1 MPYVG
6 WKIFA
11 YQFYYGQ
18 PDLPR
23 LVSKRLLLDTI
34 RDRFTDDQWIIET
47 LDGGLKLGHVES
59 GDEVKVKIET
69 NDFTIDYTDGTRT
82 ETYLLVMESEC
93 LAWKQTELKH
103 KKLMEQ
109 VSRRLPSWWE
119 KVNCYVEDGQQLSL
133 VYSSNIAPEPAFPV
147 TPQTQLE
154 SPIPED
160 LPPRP
165 KSVRPRVVRH
175 APKKPKQRRKVNALK
190 ELINQVEK
198 EKAEKETQ
206 HGYRV

>member
-11 YQFYYGQ
+11 YQYPQ
-18 PDLPR
+18 DPAQREPI
-23 LVSKRLLLDTI
+23 SKQLLLTTV
-34 RDRFTDDQWIIET
+34 RDRFTDDQWVVET

-59 GDEVKVKIET
+59 GDVVKVKIEI
-69 NDFTIDYTDGTRT
+69 NAFAINYTDGTRT
-82 ETYLLVMESEC
+82 ETYLLVMKSEC

-119 KVNCYVEDGQQLSL
+119 KVNCYVEDGEQLSL
-133 VYSSNIAPEPAFPV
+133 VFSSNVDPQPAFIV
-147 TPQTQLE
+147 TPQTLLE
-154 SPIPED
+154 CPIPEE

-165 KSVRPRVVRH
+165 KTVRPRVV
-175 APKKPKQRRKVNALK
+175 KPPLKRLKQRRKVNALK
-190 ELINQVEK
+190 DLINQVEK
-198 EKAEKETQ
+198 EKTKKSK
-206 HGYRV
+206 G